1 MTIFVE
7 SVPFVSSFVHETT
20 SLKLYLAVDS
30 INKFQNSVLN
40 DYIELAKWLKTS
52 NEVLYFRALIG
63 LN

>member
-40 DYIELAKWLKTS
+40 DYVVLAKWLKTS

>member
-40 DYIELAKWLKTS
+40 DYVVLAK
-52 NEVLYFRALIG
+52 
-63 LN
+63 